1 MYIYGDGTHRQ
12 QIVTHPNLLPIKV
25 FQCYILDTV
34 VVDCVVYCMAST
46 QNSLLLMLHSI
57 SHSATHS
64 DSFSNKTNATRSHNS
79 VQRISL
85 LHTPHTHNNIHF
97 VLT

>member
-34 VVDCVVYCMAST
+34 VVDCVVYGTKLTSADVTFYLALYNCT
-46 QNSLLLMLHSI
+46 Q
-57 SHSATHS
+57 
-64 DSFSNKTNATRSHNS
+64 R
-79 VQRISL
+79 
-85 LHTPHTHNNIHF
+85 
-97 VLT
+97 

>member
-34 VVDCVVYCMAST
+34 VVDCVSYVQQT

-57 SHSATHS
+57 SH
-64 DSFSNKTNATRSHNS
+64 
-79 VQRISL
+79 
-85 LHTPHTHNNIHF
+85 
-97 VLT
+97 